1 MSNQVKMTTKRDSAP
16 TRIGR
21 SASKRNVRKTKR
33 GRYDQN
39 VISVVEP
46 GDDGDEVDVSRDQ
59 GIMNSRSGHGGSRE

>member
-1 MSNQVKMTTKRDSAP
+1 MPTLATDDS
-16 TRIGR
+16 
-21 SASKRNVRKTKR
+21 VRCR